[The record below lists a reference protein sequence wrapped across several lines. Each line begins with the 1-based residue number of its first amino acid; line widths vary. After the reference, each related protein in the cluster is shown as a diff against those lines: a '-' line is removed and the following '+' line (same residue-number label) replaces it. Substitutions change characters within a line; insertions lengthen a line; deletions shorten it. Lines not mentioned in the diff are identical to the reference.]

1 MLGFK
6 TESQRFDASTND
18 KLDGCALFRTRAI
31 LCVEWN
37 FMASVRVKQL
47 IKNYGSVRAVNQLD
61 LEVEDGEFMVFLGPS
76 GCGKTTTLR
85 CIAGLEL
92 PDGGVITI
100 GEEDVTHKQ
109 PAERDI
115 AFVFQSFSLYPHMTV
130 RENLSF
136 PLKAVKT
143 PQAEIDARVAYAAK
157 VLHIEDKL
165 DRRPT
170 QLSGGEQ
177 QRVTIGRAIVRRPQV
192 FLMDEPLS
200 ALDAKLRT
208 EMRAEIKRLQTDLK
222 ATTIYVTHDQLE
234 AMSMG
239 DRIAVMYKGLLQ
251 QAGTPTEVYDLP
263 RNLFVAGFIGSPSM
277 NFLPC
282 VKSET
287 AIVVTA
293 IENTE
298 AVILPILL
306 QERFSSASDG
316 VPLVLGVRPED
327 VHVVSDPTDT
337 SLSANVVVVELLGSE
352 NIINVE
358 IAGHVVKV
366 RTGPTFRPLVGDVL
380 NVEIDQ
386 KRSHLFDTETTLRFM
401 TSEG

>member
-1 MLGFK
+1 
-6 TESQRFDASTND
+6 
-18 KLDGCALFRTRAI
+18 
-31 LCVEWN
+31 
-37 FMASVRVKQL
+37 MASVRVKQL
-47 IKNYGSVRAVNQLD
+47 IKNYGAVRAVNQLD

-85 CIAGLEL
+85 CIAGLEI

-100 GEEDVTHKQ
+100 GEQEVTKKQ

-143 PQAEIDARVAYAAK
+143 PQSEIEARVAYAAK

-239 DRIAVMYKGLLQ
+239 DRIAIMYKGLLQ
-251 QAGTPTEVYDLP
+251 QCGTPTDVYDLP
-263 RNLFVAGFIGSPSM
+263 NNLFVAGFIGSPSM

-282 VKSET
+282 TKTDGHINIHGQDGAAPTVLGIT
-287 AIVVTA
+287 AA
-293 IENTE
+293 NRFAGAPNATE
-298 AVILPILL
+298 
-306 QERFSSASDG
+306 
-316 VPLVLGVRPED
+316 LVLGVRPED
-327 VHVVSDPTDT
+327 VHLLDVPTSE
-337 SLSANVVVVELLGSE
+337 SLEAKVVVVELLGSE
-352 NIINVE
+352 NIINIE
-358 IAGHVVKV
+358 IARHVVKV
-366 RTGPTFRPLVGDVL
+366 RTGPTFRPHVGDFL
-380 NVEIDQ
+380 NVRIDQ
-386 KRSHLFDTETTLRFM
+386 SRSHLFNTESTDRYVTP
-401 TSEG
+401 EG